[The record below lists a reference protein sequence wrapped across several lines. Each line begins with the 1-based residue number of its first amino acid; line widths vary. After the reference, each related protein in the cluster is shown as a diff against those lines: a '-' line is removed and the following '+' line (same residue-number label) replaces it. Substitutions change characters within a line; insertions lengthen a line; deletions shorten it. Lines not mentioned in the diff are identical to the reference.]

1 MMAARLALWLVARS
15 HLLRALAGILLA
27 VPVFPAHA
35 DFTRPAIYHYGGS
48 TYPTAREACAAVAP
62 GYTSALGVAPS
73 DTADEFAYTQTCER
87 PDFSSG
93 MQATVG
99 AQCVSIPGTIRLK
112 RTPGPIAGRG
122 VTLDRDTCN
131 YAGSDPGDG
140 GGNTDKCEAGAG
152 QLTAANY
159 TLGWARGPEVDKDD
173 FIGPLKFPDTQ
184 RAACVNGCRASFT
197 QGDEPSGYRSQSP
210 TSQGLYRISADY
222 SMVQGGFAC
231 EPGPEDAPFDP
242 KQPNMQCP
250 GYVGEV
256 NGKTVCVGNADKP
269 IPPAQKPGVR
279 DKTGK
284 GEDKG
289 NPKAGQKPGSG
300 EGSGNGGSGRTP
312 STGDGG
318 NGGGPAGA
326 VGGGKGDGTGGEGE
340 GEGDEDKK
348 GCGLPG
354 QPKCAIDETGTPDG
368 KSAYGELNG
377 KLDGLDAQRK
387 TGTDKITGTGD
398 KDTGWGTSWSWFQ
411 NGQCRAISLGTLPL
425 GTGVEMRIDIC
436 HIVPYTNLV
445 LNFLWAVGT
454 FIAVLGM
461 VFRVTTRGD

>member
-1 MMAARLALWLVARS
+1 MAARLALWLVARS

-27 VPVFPAHA
+27 VPVFSAHA
-35 DFTRPAIYHYGGS
+35 DFGRPATYYFNGSPYPTAQAACLAYDPSYTRPA
-48 TYPTAREACAAVAP
+48 
-62 GYTSALGVAPS
+62 GVEPRV
-73 DTADEFAYTQTCER
+73 TADRVVNTTVCLTEIGSAFPASVNSVCE
-87 PDFSSG
+87 D
-93 MQATVG
+93 
-99 AQCVSIPGTIRLK
+99 IPNRQRLN
-112 RTPGPIAGRG
+112 RTPGPIAFGA
-122 VTLDRDTCN
+122 VTLGADVCN
-131 YAGSDPGDG
+131 YAGTDPGSG
-140 GGNTDKCEAGAG
+140 STDQCEANDGK
-152 QLTAANY
+152 LTTANY

-173 FIGPLKFPDTQ
+173 YIGALKFPDTQ
-184 RAACVNGCRASFT
+184 RAACVNGCRASFAENQT
-197 QGDEPSGYRSQSP
+197 GDAYRSQAP
-210 TSQGLYRISADY
+210 TSQGLYRISSDY
-222 SMVQGGFAC
+222 TMVGGNIPCTA
-231 EPGPEDAPFDP
+231 GPEDAPFDP
-242 KQPNMQCP
+242 KTPNMQCP

-269 IPPAQKPGVR
+269 IPPAEKPGVK

-326 VGGGKGDGTGGEGE
+326 VGGGGGTGEGEGE
-340 GEGDEDKK
+340 GEGDKDKK

-398 KDTGWGTSWSWFQ
+398 KDTSWGTSWSWFV
-411 NGQCRAISLGTLPL
+411 NGQCRPISLGILPI

-436 HIVPYTNLV
+436 PIVPYTNLV

-454 FIAVLGM
+454 FIAILSM
-461 VFRVTTRGD
+461 VFRVTTKGD

>member
-1 MMAARLALWLVARS
+1 MGAAYVMPGACCARRLFIALRSLLVS
-15 HLLRALAGILLA
+15 LLCVFYTLATAQAASTQYGVTADGPWHDSYEPACREAETRLPQEYKYKYTGFEEPTKCKYTGQWVGPVYTDYTLFTRTA
-27 VPVFPAHA
+27 ACPANATMVNGTCQCDSGYASSGGVCVPV
-35 DFTRPAIYHYGGS
+35 S
-48 TYPTAREACAAVAP
+48 
-62 GYTSALGVAPS
+62 
-73 DTADEFAYTQTCER
+73 
-87 PDFSSG
+87 
-93 MQATVG
+93 
-99 AQCVSIPGTIRLK
+99 
-112 RTPGPIAGRG
+112 
-122 VTLDRDTCN
+122 
-131 YAGSDPGDG
+131 
-140 GGNTDKCEAGAG
+140 TDKCEAAAG
-152 QLTAANY
+152 QVTTANY
-159 TLGWARGPEVDKDD
+159 TLGWARGSEVDKDD
-173 FIGPLKFPDTQ
+173 YVGALKFPNTQ
-184 RAACVNGCRASFT
+184 SAACVDGCRASFA
-197 QGDEPSGYRSQSP
+197 QGQEPTGYRSESP
-210 TSQGLYRISADY
+210 SSQGLYRISADY

-231 EPGPEDAPFDP
+231 TPGPEDAPFDP

-269 IPPAQKPGVR
+269 IPPSEKPSVK

-284 GEDKG
+284 GEEKG

-312 STGDGG
+312 STGTGGNDGG
-318 NGGGPAGA
+318 PRGGG
-326 VGGGKGDGTGGEGE
+326 GTGGGTGGE

-387 TGTDKITGTGD
+387 TGTDKIMGTGD
-398 KDTGWGTSWSWFQ
+398 KDTGWGTSWSWFAH
-411 NGQCRAISLGTLPL
+411 GQCRPINLGTLPI

-454 FIAVLGM
+454 FIAILSM